1 MEPSAPIRP
10 AYWSNGRV
18 VLYEGEFSASYA
30 DDVVQYEGAVFLDW
44 QPKPRVTWQGTSS
57 ASTAAIAEFEHW
69 QRPDPAPP
77 AVALPVELPSGTR
90 RRGAYRPRRVA
101 GTVRTSG
108 TCDGMEF
115 HRPGSDQ
122 CDVVTFNLIN
132 GPDLTPLEPLRHR
145 GYAWSGRWHLRDESW
160 VITLDAR
167 RDLRERMKLVK
178 RTNGYTFTH
187 VGALRR
193 SDGAP
198 FNSST
203 AKGVLDG
210 LFLFLTLIHSATVG
224 IALPVGTLDGE
235 TTWRR
240 WTSGLSSPYRGFS
253 WADPHTPA
261 DLAQLWPNFR
271 SARRD
276 PRWSNAL
283 LRAVR
288 HYAEANQAV
297 STEVTL
303 TLAQAALE
311 LLGTAI
317 CVDRDTLVPADK
329 WETKK
334 AAWKIRRLLRSRV
347 PLDIPKAHRALARAA
362 KTHAWSDGPQAV
374 TALRNTVT
382 HWTTGKPTVDNAVWI
397 EASQLSVYYLEMALL
412 SALDYHGRALDRTTR
427 PLIVGGSK
435 LVPWATRS

>member
-1 MEPSAPIRP
+1 MERSAPIRP
-10 AYWSNGRV
+10 VYWSNGRV

-44 QPKPRVTWQGTSS
+44 QPKPRVRWRGTSS

-77 AVALPVELPSGTR
+77 SIGLPVELPSDVR
-90 RRGAYRPRRVA
+90 RRGAFRPREVV
-101 GTVRTSG
+101 GTVQTSG
-108 TCDGMEF
+108 ICDGIEF
-115 HRPGSDQ
+115 HRSDS
-122 CDVVTFNLIN
+122 DRYDIVTFNLIN
-132 GPDLTPLEPLRHR
+132 GPDLVPLEPLSRR
-145 GYAWSGRWHLRDESW
+145 GYAWSGRWHLSDESW

-167 RDLRERMKLVK
+167 RDFRDRMRLVK

-187 VGALRR
+187 VGAVRR
-193 SDGAP
+193 LDGAP
-198 FNSST
+198 FTKST
-203 AKGVLDG
+203 AKTILED
-210 LFLFLTLIHSATVG
+210 LFLFLTFMHGGAVG
-224 IALPVGTLDGE
+224 IALPVGTLNGD

-261 DLAQLWPNFR
+261 DIAQLWPSFR
-271 SARRD
+271 AARSD

-283 LRAVR
+283 LRSVR

-317 CVDRDTLVPADK
+317 CVERDNLVPADK

-334 AAWKIRRLLRSRV
+334 AAWKIRRLLRDRV
-347 PLDIPKAHRALARAA
+347 PLSIPKAHRALARAA

-382 HWTTGKPTVDNAVWI
+382 HWTTGKPTVDTAVWI

-412 SALDYHGRALDRTTR
+412 SALDYHR
-427 PLIVGGSK
+427 PHRHAAFTSRPPGKSAGL
-435 LVPWATRS
+435 